1 MNNQSSHILFRQ
13 AHNYGFID
21 MLKATFALFLA
32 LVSSVIFA
40 DSASLKTISKA
51 IESNYIDL
59 DRTDGPGCSVGYARN
74 GVLIYQRQF
83 GMANLEHNIPI
94 DSTTVF
100 RIGSTSK
107 QFVATSIAMLS
118 LQGKLD
124 LDDDIHTVLPDLP
137 DYGQPVTIRQMVN
150 HSSGIQDYMPIL
162 AALYGNLDGNFHLG
176 EDILRYLYRMN
187 RLDFEPGSQYAYSNS
202 AYILLAQAVEAV
214 SGQTMREFAEENIF
228 KPLGMHNTHF
238 HDNHR
243 ELVKHRA
250 DGYLNIDGQWQKHN
264 TNLDI
269 VGDGG
274 VFSTIEDLVTWY
286 NNFTD
291 NRLLGGTQL
300 MKILTTPAAYTEGQ
314 AKYRTWPTKYSFG
327 NMYLKFG
334 GKTLFGHSGGFVGFV
349 SAPYRIQE
357 TNEIMVSLCNYKFK
371 GNVNRVFDTVEKI
384 YRDSK

>member
-1 MNNQSSHILFRQ
+1 
-13 AHNYGFID
+13 
-21 MLKATFALFLA
+21 MLKAIFTLFLV

-74 GVLIYQRQF
+74 GELIYQRQF

-107 QFVATSIAMLS
+107 QFVATGIAMLS

-150 HSSGIQDYMPIL
+150 HSSGLQDYIPIL
-162 AALYGNLDGNFHLG
+162 AAVYDNLDGNFYPG
-176 EDILRYLYRMN
+176 EEVFDYLYRMN
-187 RLDFEPGSQYAYSNS
+187 RLDFEPGSDFAYSNS
-202 AYILLAQAVEAV
+202 AYLLLAQAIEAV
-214 SGQTMREFAEENIF
+214 SGQTMREFAEENVF
-228 KPLGMHNTHF
+228 EPLGMHNTHF

-250 DGYLNIDGQWQKHN
+250 DGYLNANDQWQLHN
-264 TNLDI
+264 TNLEV

-274 VFSTIEDLVTWY
+274 VFSTVGDLVIWY
-286 NNFTD
+286 NNFAD
-291 NRLLGGTQL
+291 NRLPGGDKL
-300 MKILTTPAAYTEGQ
+300 IEILTTPASYNEVP
-314 AKYRTWPTKYSFG
+314 AKYRTWPTEYSFG
-327 NMYLKFG
+327 NMYLQFG
-334 GKTLFGHSGGFVGFV
+334 GKTLFGHSGGFVGFI

-357 TNEIMVSLCNYKFK
+357 TNEIMVSLCNYRFK
-371 GNVNRVFDTVEKI
+371 GNVNRVFDTVEMI

>member
-1 MNNQSSHILFRQ
+1 
-13 AHNYGFID
+13 
-21 MLKATFALFLA
+21 MLKATFTLFLA

-40 DSASLKTISKA
+40 DSASLKAISKA

-74 GVLIYQRQF
+74 GELIYQRQF

-107 QFVATSIAMLS
+107 QFVATGIAMLS

-124 LDDDIHTVLPDLP
+124 LDGDIHTVLPDLP
-137 DYGQPVTIRQMVN
+137 DYGRPVTIRQMVN

-162 AALYGNLDGNFHLG
+162 AAVYGNLDGNFYPG
-176 EDILRYLYRMN
+176 EKALEYLYRMN
-187 RLDFEPGSQYAYSNS
+187 RLDFQPGSQYAYSNS
-202 AYILLAQAVEAV
+202 AYLLLAQAIEVV
-214 SGQTMREFAEENIF
+214 SGQSMREFAEENIF
-228 KPLGMHNTHF
+228 NPLGMHNTHF

-243 ELVKHRA
+243 ELIKNRA
-250 DGYLNIDGQWQKHN
+250 DGYSNIDGQWQKHN
-264 TNLDI
+264 TNLEV

-274 VFSTIEDLVTWY
+274 VFSTIEDLVIWY
-286 NNFTD
+286 NNFVD
-291 NRLLGGTQL
+291 SRLLGGDRL
-300 MKILTTPAAYTEGQ
+300 MKILTTPANYSEVP
-314 AKYRTWPTKYSFG
+314 AKYRTWPIEYAFG
-327 NMYLKFG
+327 NIYLNFG

-357 TNEIMVSLCNYKFK
+357 TNEIMVSLCNYRFK
-371 GNVNRVFDTVEKI
+371 GNVNRVFDSIEQI
-384 YRDSK
+384 YTDGK